1 MPELPPV
8 IRIRRD
14 SSCFIEVFIWL
25 NIGLIS
31 FGVSVNPFCKLFVHS
46 LLMILLLWNAL
57 PP

>member
-14 SSCFIEVFIWL
+14 GSWFIELF
-25 NIGLIS
+25 IGLIS
-31 FGVSVNPFCKLFVHS
+31 FGISVNPCCKLFVHS
-46 LLMILLLWNAL
+46 LLMVLLLWNAL